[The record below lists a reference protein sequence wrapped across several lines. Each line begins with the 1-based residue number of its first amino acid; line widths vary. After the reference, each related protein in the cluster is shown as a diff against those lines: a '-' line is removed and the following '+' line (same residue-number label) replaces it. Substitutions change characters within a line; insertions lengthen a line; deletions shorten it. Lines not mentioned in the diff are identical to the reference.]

1 MLICANG
8 PIVTIVA
15 VAMAGVDD
23 EAFRRG
29 CRTRWAS
36 QGDQNELAL
45 MVLEAIPRH
54 VPCRCLRADDSLE
67 LRTALSPHAL
77 RVRVREA
84 GTGPPGIRNTL
95 RCLFEPL
102 CSHE

>member
-15 VAMAGVDD
+15 VAVAGVDD

-29 CRTRWAS
+29 CCARRAC
-36 QGDQNELAL
+36 QGDKNERAL
-45 MVLEAIPRH
+45 VVLEDIPRH
-54 VPCRCLRADDSLE
+54 VPCRGLRADDSLE

-84 GTGPPGIRNTL
+84 EACPSGIRDTL
-95 RCLFEPL
+95 RCFP
-102 CSHE
+102 